1 LGHDLLELH
10 LLLIPE
16 TVLLLVI
23 TLIAGVIPVVVVL
36 IVLIGGVEL
45 LPLGAVSDE
54 VSGVAAL
61 EATPR

>member
-10 LLLIPE
+10 LLLISE

-23 TLIAGVIPVVVVL
+23 ALITGVIPVVVVL
-36 IVLIGGVEL
+36 IILIGGVEL

>member
-10 LLLIPE
+10 LLLISE
-16 TVLLLVI
+16 TVLLVI
-23 TLIAGVIPVVVVL
+23 ALITGVIPVVVVL

>member
-10 LLLIPE
+10 LLLISE

-23 TLIAGVIPVVVVL
+23 ALITRVIPVVVVL